1 VATHEEHAMDESV
14 ASLPSDFETL
24 ISTHDRPVLVDFWA
38 EWCGPCKMLSP
49 VVAELAREWKGRIT
63 VVKVNTD
70 AKQDLAAKYRIT
82 GIPTLILF
90 KGGREVHRLTGA
102 APLPHLPQEFTKYI

>member
-1 VATHEEHAMDESV
+1 MEETV

-24 ISTHDRPVLVDFWA
+24 ISTHKLPVLVDFWA

-70 AKQDLAAKYRIT
+70 AKQELAAKYRIT

-102 APLPHLPQEFTKYI
+102 APLPQLRREFERFI

>member
-1 VATHEEHAMDESV
+1 MEESV
-14 ASLPSDFETL
+14 ANLPSDFDTL
-24 ISTHDRPVLVDFWA
+24 IRTHGKPVLVDFWA

-70 AKQDLAAKYRIT
+70 AKPELASRHRIT

-102 APLPHLPQEFTKYI
+102 APLPQLRREFENFI